1 MLVVVV
7 GTVVALVAT
16 SGGSGPEP
24 SASTTTSGA
33 GHSTT
38 SAAGHSTTS
47 AAGHSTT
54 SAAGSKV
61 AGGGTHLTRATPA
74 VESGLEPWQ
83 LPNLLSREVAL
94 PGPGQSVTV
103 LGGLVSTSTS
113 TNAVTGLAT
122 PAGAP
127 STLGTLSTAGHDAAG
142 AVLGGRDI
150 IFGGGDQTSVATVEA
165 ITPGAGATAQV
176 IGRLPQVRSDAS
188 AVVIGRTAYV
198 VGGYDGTN
206 GDPAVLA
213 TTDGRTFSTIAS
225 LPQAVRYPAVAA
237 LGHTIYA
244 FGGQSV
250 GASGAPVT
258 AIQAIDTVAH
268 QARVVGHLPE
278 ALSGAAAVTVGGHLY
293 LAGGND
299 SSGHPVST
307 IWAYDPASHSLK
319 VAGMLQIGVSNAGA
333 AVVGDTAWIIG
344 GEVGG
349 APTAWAQMIRPNVA
363 FGTAGAPG
371 AGSPYFGSKLLI
383 ADRGNNRLLLLD
395 DTSKILWTYPNA
407 TAPPPPGPNGF
418 YFPDD
423 AFFIRKGTAII
434 SNQEENET
442 IVQIGYPSGKI
453 LWSYGHPGQ
462 VGSAPGF
469 LSEPDDA
476 YLLKDG
482 SISVADAQN
491 CRVLVINAA
500 GTVTSQIGTT
510 GNCVHQPPT
519 SMTSPNGDTPLADGN
534 LLISEITGS
543 WVDEYTP
550 TGQLVWSTHVA
561 VGYPSD
567 PQQLGPDLY
576 LMADY
581 ENPGAIVE
589 FNRSGAITYRYQPA
603 SGPGMLDQPSLV
615 EQLPN
620 GALMVNDDY
629 RDRMA
634 AIDPVTGALIWQ
646 YGVADHPGTQPG
658 YLNTPDGFDILA
670 PDGSTPTHPQTG

>member
-1 MLVVVV
+1 MGLVVVV
-7 GTVVALVAT
+7 GIVVAIVAT
-16 SGGSGPEP
+16 SGGSGPGP
-24 SASTTTSGA
+24 SSSTTTGA
-33 GHSTT
+33 GHHNPPPTAPATHPPSSTT
-38 SAAGHSTTS
+38 A
-47 AAGHSTT
+47 
-54 SAAGSKV
+54 SKV
-61 AGGGTHLTRATPA
+61 AVGGVTHPKGATPA

-83 LPNLLSREVAL
+83 LPSVLSREVAL
-94 PGPGQSVTV
+94 PGPGQTVTV
-103 LGGLVSTSTS
+103 LGGLVSASAST
-113 TNAVTGLAT
+113 TAVTGIAT
-122 PAGAP
+122 PGGAP
-127 STLGTLSTAGHDAAG
+127 STLGTLTRAGHDAAG

-165 ITPGAGATAQV
+165 LTPSTAGAPAQV
-176 IGRLPQVRSDAS
+176 IGQLPQVRSDAS

-198 VGGYDGTN
+198 VGGYDGTK
-206 GDPAVLA
+206 GDPEVLA
-213 TTDGRTFSTIAS
+213 TTDGRAFSTIAS
-225 LPQAVRYPAVAA
+225 LPLAVRYPAVAA
-237 LGHTIYA
+237 IGHTIYA

-250 GASGAPVT
+250 GGSATPVT
-258 AIQAIDTVAH
+258 DIQAIDTVAH

-278 ALSGAAAVTVGGHLY
+278 ALSGATAVVVGGHLY
-293 LAGGND
+293 LAGGSD

-344 GEVGG
+344 GEVSG

-383 ADRGNNRLLLLD
+383 ADRGNNRMLLLD
-395 DTSKILWTYPNA
+395 DTGKITWSYPS
-407 TAPPPPGPNGF
+407 TTEPPPPGPKGF

-442 IVQIGYPSGKI
+442 IVQIAYPSGKV
-453 LWSYGHPGQ
+453 LWSYGHPAQ

-476 YLLKDG
+476 YLLKNG

-491 CRVLVINAA
+491 CRVLVISAA
-500 GTVTSQIGTT
+500 GAVTSQIGTT

-567 PQQLGPDLY
+567 PQQLGPDQY

-589 FNRSGAITYRYQPA
+589 FNRSGAITYSYQPA
-603 SGPGMLDQPSLV
+603 SGPGMLNQPSLV

-620 GALMVNDDY
+620 GAFMVNDDY

-646 YGVADHPGTQPG
+646 YGVADHPGTDPG
-658 YLNTPDGFDILA
+658 YLNTPDGFDILS
-670 PDGSTPTHPQTG
+670 PDGTTPTHPQTG